1 MNLPAGTAVQCGG
14 AAAAQF
20 QRTLRVRDDL
30 MGFADDHAVDA
41 DASRQYPLFGAALRR
56 VGILAQ
62 QPIQQRA
69 GFGFRHHFKR
79 DT

>member
-1 MNLPAGTAVQCGG
+1 
-14 AAAAQF
+14 
-20 QRTLRVRDDL
+20 

-41 DASRQYPLFGAALRR
+41 DAARQDPLFGAAPRR

-69 GFGFRHHFKR
+69 GLGFRHHFKFDFRLRRR
-79 DT
+79 DKVERVAVSLRR